1 MAVGLADH
9 ASAALVG
16 RAGGTVTEPKNV
28 SEGGNS
34 TVAAAAPEEEK
45 PKTLGGVPLTLDAR
59 DMMLAAI
66 RKRAGSVA
74 SPLSDRASAA
84 LVAVAEDAATETP
97 EDNKGVASAAPEEAK
112 EEEPKTLGGVP
123 LNMDARDLML
133 AAIRKRS
140 GSVASPEK
148 EEAS

>member
-1 MAVGLADH
+1 M
-9 ASAALVG
+9 
-16 RAGGTVTEPKNV
+16 
-28 SEGGNS
+28 
-34 TVAAAAPEEEK
+34 
-45 PKTLGGVPLTLDAR
+45 
-59 DMMLAAI
+59 
-66 RKRAGSVA
+66 A

-84 LVAVAEDAATETP
+84 LVAVAEDAATGTP

-148 EEAS
+148 VEAS